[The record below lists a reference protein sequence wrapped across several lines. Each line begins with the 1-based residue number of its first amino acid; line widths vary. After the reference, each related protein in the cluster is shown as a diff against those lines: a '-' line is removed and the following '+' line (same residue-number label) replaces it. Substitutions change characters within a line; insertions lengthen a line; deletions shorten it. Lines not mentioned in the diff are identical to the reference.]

1 MDWIERWLHVSPD
14 GGDGSLELM
23 LILLAVTGLV
33 TVMLV
38 FSRRSR
44 SWFRP
49 LRAAIAPG
57 APKVG

>member
-1 MDWIERWLHVSPD
+1 MDWIERWLQVNPD

-44 SWFRP
+44 SWFLQ
-49 LRAAIAPG
+49 LRSAIAP
-57 APKVG
+57 AH